1 MPFSAGPTPD
11 LSSDIWITLS
21 WPGLSLAGGA
31 AELVL
36 SVVGGLEIVV
46 VSLVSTLLGKGGSD
60 PVVSGELIAPEVDK
74 LAVEVVS
81 ARFRLVAVEVVSV
94 GFVSL
99 EEVEGTDVVAG

>member
-1 MPFSAGPTPD
+1 M
-11 LSSDIWITLS
+11 
-21 WPGLSLAGGA
+21 SLA
-31 AELVL
+31 
-36 SVVGGLEIVV
+36 
-46 VSLVSTLLGKGGSD
+46 STLLGKGGSD
-60 PVVSGELIAPEVDK
+60 PVVSGELIAPVVDE

>member
-1 MPFSAGPTPD
+1 M
-11 LSSDIWITLS
+11 TLS

-36 SVVGGLEIVV
+36 SVVGGLEIVG
-46 VSLVSTLLGKGGSD
+46 VSLASTLLGKGGSD
-60 PVVSGELIAPEVDK
+60 PVVSGELIAPVVDE

>member
-1 MPFSAGPTPD
+1 M
-11 LSSDIWITLS
+11 TLS

-36 SVVGGLEIVV
+36 SVVGRLEIVG
-46 VSLVSTLLGKGGSD
+46 VSLASTLLGKGGSD
-60 PVVSGELIAPEVDK
+60 PVVSGELIAPVVDE